1 MLNRTRILTAALA
14 AAALAGGAA
23 GAAAAQAS
31 ATASTAQASTS
42 ASTAQASAPAPRQLT
57 VLMQRTA
64 LQFFGD
70 TGPIPFPTETNPLVP
85 GDRVIGQGRIL
96 QGGAQVGRDNEACTV
111 AFTRDVLCQD
121 IAVLPGRGDLQT
133 SWTFRWPAT
142 GQPPA
147 SFDGIIDGGTGAYA
161 AANGTFHAQ
170 NQPNGERLTLTF
182 GSDG

>member
-1 MLNRTRILTAALA
+1 MLNRTRMLTAALA

-23 GAAAAQAS
+23 AAQAS
-31 ATASTAQASTS
+31 ASAPAAQAS
-42 ASTAQASAPAPRQLT
+42 ASAPAPRHLT
-57 VLMQRTA
+57 VVLQLTA
-64 LQFFGD
+64 LQFFGNS
-70 TGPIPFPTETNPLVP
+70 GPIPFPTKTSPLVP
-85 GDRVIGQGRIL
+85 GDRVIGQDRIL
-96 QGGAQVGRDNEACTV
+96 QDGRPVGRDNEVCTV

-147 SFDGIIDGGTGAYA
+147 SFDGIIDGGTGAFA
-161 AANGTFHAQ
+161 AADGTFHAQ
-170 NQPNGERLTLTF
+170 IQPNGERLTFTF

>member
-23 GAAAAQAS
+23 AAQAS
-31 ATASTAQASTS
+31 
-42 ASTAQASAPAPRQLT
+42 ASAPAPRHLT
-57 VLMQRTA
+57 VLLQRTA
-64 LQFFGD
+64 LQFFGN
-70 TGPIPFPTETNPLVP
+70 TGPIPFPAKANPLVP
-85 GDRVIGQGRIL
+85 GDRVIGQDRIL
-96 QGGAQVGRDNEACTV
+96 QGGARVGRDNEACTV

-147 SFDGIIDGGTGAYA
+147 SFDGILDGGTGAFA
-161 AANGTFHAQ
+161 AAGGTFHAQ
-170 NQPNGERLTLTF
+170 NQPNGERLTLTI
-182 GSDG
+182 GGDG

>member
-23 GAAAAQAS
+23 AAQAS
-31 ATASTAQASTS
+31 ASAPTAQAM
-42 ASTAQASAPAPRQLT
+42 AQTIASAPTPRHLT
-57 VLMQRTA
+57 VLLQRTA
-64 LQFFGD
+64 VAFFGNS
-70 TGPIPFPTETNPLVP
+70 GPIPFPTMTNPLVP
-85 GDRVIGQGRIL
+85 GDRVIAQDRIL
-96 QGGAQVGRDNEACTV
+96 QGGRPAGRDNEACTV

-147 SFDGIIDGGTGAYA
+147 SFDGIIDGGTGAFA
-161 AANGTFHAQ
+161 AADGTFHAQ
-170 NQPNGERLTLTF
+170 NQPNGDQTLTLTI

>member
-14 AAALAGGAA
+14 AVALAGGAA
-23 GAAAAQAS
+23 VAQAS
-31 ATASTAQASTS
+31 ASPPMAQTS
-42 ASTAQASAPAPRQLT
+42 ANAPAPRQLT
-57 VLMQRTA
+57 VLLQRTA
-64 LQFFGD
+64 LRFFGNS
-70 TGPIPFPTETNPLVP
+70 GPIPFPGKTSPLGP

-96 QGGAQVGRDNEACTV
+96 QGGRLVGRDNEACTI

-121 IAVLPGRGDLQT
+121 IAVLPDRGDLQT

-147 SFDGIIDGGTGAYA
+147 SFDGIIDGGTGAFA
-161 AANGTFHAQ
+161 AADGTFHAQ
-170 NQPNGERLTLTF
+170 NQPNGERLTLTI

>member
-14 AAALAGGAA
+14 AVALAG

-31 ATASTAQASTS
+31 AS
-42 ASTAQASAPAPRQLT
+42 APAAQASASAPTPRHLT
-57 VLMQRTA
+57 VVLQATA
-64 LQFFGD
+64 LQFFGNS
-70 TGPIPFPTETNPLVP
+70 GPIPFPTKTNPLVA
-85 GDRVIGQGRIL
+85 GDRVIGQDRIL
-96 QGGAQVGRDNEACTV
+96 QDGRPVGRDYEACTV

-147 SFDGIIDGGTGAYA
+147 SFDGIIDGGTGVFA
-161 AANGTFHAQ
+161 AADGTYHAQ
-170 NQPNGERLTLTF
+170 NQPNGERLTFTF

>member
-23 GAAAAQAS
+23 AAQAS
-31 ATASTAQASTS
+31 ASPPTTQAS
-42 ASTAQASAPAPRQLT
+42 ASAPAPRQLT
-57 VLMQRTA
+57 VLLQRTA
-64 LQFFGD
+64 LRFFGNG
-70 TGPIPFPTETNPLVP
+70 GPIPFPTKTKPLVP
-85 GDRVIGQGRIL
+85 GDRVIGQGRVL
-96 QGGAQVGRDNEACTV
+96 QGGRLVGRDNEACTI
-111 AFTRDVLCQD
+111 AFTRDVLCHD

-147 SFDGIIDGGTGAYA
+147 SFDGIIDGGTGAFA
-161 AANGTFHAQ
+161 AADGTFHAQ
-170 NQPNGERLTLTF
+170 NQPNGERLTLTI